1 MATKNVKISDV
12 TNINDEALW
21 LLRRMV
27 KLLEVSGTTD
37 SRNRQRVTLDAI
49 GATPTELAATLPI
62 SAIPAGANFIGY
74 VGIANTAA
82 AGFGFPVDQRYE
94 IIDRARD
101 TYANGIRANLT
112 WAP

>member
-1 MATKNVKISDV
+1 MATKKVTISDV
-12 TNINDEALW
+12 TTINDEALW

-27 KLLEVSGTTD
+27 KLLESSGTVD
-37 SRNRQRVTLDAI
+37 ARNRQRVIVDAV
-49 GATPTELAATLPI
+49 GAAPTEGTTSLPVNI
-62 SAIPAGANFIGY
+62 AAGAAFIGY

-101 TYANGIRANLT
+101 TYANGIRANLV
-112 WAP
+112 WS